1 MWRDSSGW
9 AAETQWGR
17 NGSLPCP
24 PLPLGVAPG
33 PRPQDD
39 VPTGTGYARPGLRDI
54 ALNAGWV
61 FARSF
66 QLGHQLASP
75 GLCVPALWAIE

>member
-1 MWRDSSGW
+1 MEGQLRLGGRDPMGQEW
-9 AAETQWGR
+9 FFAV
-17 NGSLPCP
+17 P
-24 PLPLGVAPG
+24 PLAPWGG

>member
-1 MWRDSSGW
+1 MEGQLRLGGRDPMGQEW
-9 AAETQWGR
+9 FFAV
-17 NGSLPCP
+17 
-24 PLPLGVAPG
+24 PLLAPWSG

-39 VPTGTGYARPGLRDI
+39 VPTGTGYARPGPRDI

-75 GLCVPALWAIE
+75 GLCAPALWAIE